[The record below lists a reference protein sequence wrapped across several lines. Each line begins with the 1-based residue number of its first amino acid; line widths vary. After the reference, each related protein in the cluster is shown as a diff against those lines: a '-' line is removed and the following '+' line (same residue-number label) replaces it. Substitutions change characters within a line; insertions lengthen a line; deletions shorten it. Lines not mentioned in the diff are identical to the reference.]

1 MYIKATQLEHSKK
14 LIKEKEASL
23 KEFNNKFQ
31 RMEKF
36 LKRREIE
43 LKNEFKEQKKL
54 LEKQKIEEIEKVKRE
69 HADNLEEMKKKIDE
83 INGNHQKEISKLT

>member
-1 MYIKATQLEHSKK
+1 MYIKATQLEHSKE

-31 RMEKF
+31 RMEKL

-69 HADNLEEMKKKIDE
+69 HADNLEEMKKK
-83 INGNHQKEISKLT
+83 N

>member
-1 MYIKATQLEHSKK
+1 
-14 LIKEKEASL
+14 
-23 KEFNNKFQ
+23 
-31 RMEKF
+31 MEKF